1 MKDINKIKKLQLF
14 LSCLLFILIG
24 ISYFCEN
31 SIAKAFVAI
40 SSTGIAIFLFVLLKK
55 YDILKEE
62 MKNKCKVI

>member
-1 MKDINKIKKLQLF
+1 MKDINKIKKLQLY

-31 SIAKAFVAI
+31 NIIKAFVAI